1 MKPNFFISNQIV
13 ILQNYVFWNDHIDE
27 LDEWLKSTKNG
38 KRNGMTVTGLKPKEL
53 TVFSLKWS

>member
-1 MKPNFFISNQIV
+1 MKPNFYTYIGTV
-13 ILQNYVFWNDHIDE
+13 ILQNYIYWNDHIDE